1 MCKFYSVVSDGKGR
15 VEGFEAYEVR
25 EMIEKKEKRNFNSH
39 TFLCEKK
46 NIKEDKWNKWEYEPI
61 SKKLEQD
68 TLVTDD
74 DRLWVQDYLDKKFKG
89 MTEDR
94 ILEMGELFNKV
105 ISRYKK
111 GKREGERIGYYNG
124 NISYKDNWKNG
135 KLEGERI
142 EYYNSGNIY
151 HKDNWKNGI
160 LEGERIEYYDNGN
173 ISCKEDWKN
182 GKREGERIEYYDNG
196 NIYYKE
202 DWKNGK
208 REGERIG
215 YYNGNISCKDNYKNG
230 KLVE

>member
-25 EMIEKKEKRNFNSH
+25 EMLEKKEKRNFNSH

-105 ISRYKK
+105 ICRY
-111 GKREGERIGYYNG
+111 
-124 NISYKDNWKNG
+124 
-135 KLEGERI
+135 
-142 EYYNSGNIY
+142 
-151 HKDNWKNGI
+151 KNGI
-160 LEGERIEYYDNGN
+160 LEGEQIEYYDNGN
-173 ISCKEDWKN
+173 IYCKNNYKN
-182 GKREGERIEYYDNG
+182 GKREGERIEYYNNG
-196 NIYYKE
+196 NIYCKNNY
-202 DWKNGK
+202 KNGK
-208 REGERIG
+208 REGEWIE
-215 YYNGNISCKDNYKNG
+215 YYNNGNIWHKENYKGG
-230 KLVE
+230 KLV

>member
-25 EMIEKKEKRNFNSH
+25 EMLEKKVTRDFNSH

-105 ISRYKK
+105 ISRYKN
-111 GKREGERIGYYNG
+111 GKLEGERIGYYNG
-124 NISYKDNWKNG
+124 NI
-135 KLEGERI
+135 
-142 EYYNSGNIY
+142 
-151 HKDNWKNGI
+151 
-160 LEGERIEYYDNGN
+160 
-173 ISCKEDWKN
+173 
-182 GKREGERIEYYDNG
+182 
-196 NIYYKE
+196 YYKE
-202 DWKNGK
+202 NYKNGK

-215 YYNGNISCKDNYKNG
+215 YYNNGNISCKENWKNG
-230 KLVE
+230 KLEGERIVYNDNGNICYKGNYKGGELI

>member
-1 MCKFYSVVSDGKGR
+1 MCRFYSVVSDGKGR

-25 EMIEKKEKRNFNSH
+25 EMLEKKVKRDFNGH

-105 ISRYKK
+105 ISRYKN
-111 GKREGERIGYYNG
+111 GILEGERIGYYN
-124 NISYKDNWKNG
+124 
-135 KLEGERI
+135 
-142 EYYNSGNIY
+142 
-151 HKDNWKNGI
+151 
-160 LEGERIEYYDNGN
+160 NGN
-173 ISCKEDWKN
+173 ISCKK
-182 GKREGERIEYYDNG
+182 
-196 NIYYKE
+196 
-202 DWKNGK
+202 
-208 REGERIG
+208 
-215 YYNGNISCKDNYKNG
+215 NYKNG
-230 KLVE
+230 ELVK